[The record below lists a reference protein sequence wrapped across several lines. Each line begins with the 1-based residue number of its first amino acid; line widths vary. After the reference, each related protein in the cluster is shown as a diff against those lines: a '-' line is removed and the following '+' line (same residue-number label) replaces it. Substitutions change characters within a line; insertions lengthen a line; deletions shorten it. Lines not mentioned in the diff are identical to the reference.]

1 MEGVYITPPSSNDPA
16 IDTAGGTARLRW
28 APIVAL
34 LVVGIAVTIF
44 WIFWMGALIWWTG
57 ALIWSLLKLLF
68 FVIW

>member
-1 MEGVYITPPSSNDPA
+1 MEGVYITPPSSDDPA
-16 IDTAGGTARLRW
+16 INSAGGTARLHW

-34 LVVGIAVTIF
+34 LVVGIAVT
-44 WIFWMGALIWWTG
+44 IFWMGALIWWTG

>member
-1 MEGVYITPPSSNDPA
+1 MEGVYITPPSSDDPA
-16 IDTAGGTARLRW
+16 IGSAGATARLHW

-34 LVVGIAVTIF
+34 LAVGIAVT
-44 WIFWMGALIWWTG
+44 IFWMGALIWWTG